1 MKKIIYL
8 FLVAVSFFLLISY
21 EVHGDT
27 HRMRSEAVVS
37 FYEKDN
43 SKDSETNEA
52 DILPQTNDRNSNLKW
67 IGTMILFFILIFLKR
82 NNEYENSSCSYK
94 KDSK

>member
-1 MKKIIYL
+1 MKKIICV
-8 FLVAVSFFLLISY
+8 FLVVVSFFLLIPF

-27 HRMRSEAVVS
+27 HRVKSEAVVS

-43 SKDSETNEA
+43 SRDSETNEA
-52 DILPQTNDRNSNLKW
+52 GILPQTNDRNSNLKW
-67 IGTMILFFILIFLKR
+67 IGSMILFFILIFLKR

-94 KDSK
+94 KDRK

>member
-1 MKKIIYL
+1 MKKIICV
-8 FLVAVSFFLLISY
+8 FLVVVSFFLLIPF

-27 HRMRSEAVVS
+27 HRVKSEAVVS

-52 DILPQTNDRNSNLKW
+52 GILPQTNDQNSNLKW
-67 IGTMILFFILIFLKR
+67 IGTIILFFILIFWKR

>member
-1 MKKIIYL
+1 MKKIISV
-8 FLVAVSFFLLISY
+8 FLVVISFFLLITF

-27 HRMRSEAVVS
+27 HRMKSEAVVS

-52 DILPQTNDRNSNLKW
+52 GILPQTNDRDSNLKW
-67 IGTMILFFILIFLKR
+67 IGTMVLFFILVFLKR
-82 NNEYENSSCSYK
+82 NIEYENSSCSYK